1 MRRSYLRIPGRGGGR
16 QAATFKDL
24 RPPGPSGGRALC
36 APSYQ
41 RQWVFQQRSTRRRH
55 SRQRLPLGSSYQ
67 RKKVCQG
74 AKCRYEHRQ
83 CLSTVCLSLGASVQ
97 CGTVCRLRRFAW
109 GRPGT
114 SSRVAGQACHT
125 TSGTVPPRYG
135 FAVFKPACYSSTP
148 PPGRIPPEVFRAGRK
163 RPFGPLAQT
172 VSGFRY
178 AAPATDCAGG
188 MVPGLTAAS
197 LLPSIREWAVPS
209 QTPEGVCPPTT
220 SVSSAAP
227 GSLASPFPGAPEPA
241 APHAA
246 RHPPGPR
253 STSFRALGHWE
264 TLSRAA
270 ARTASRKETTSPAST
285 TRLRDSQQPRP
296 TRKLTPRPQC
306 QIDRHHPPEMEEKG
320 INIYNGRQRLTP
332 LRVLKNSAV
341 RVPIALFNLLKIN
354 LLISLFF
361 TILYIVLKTYYY
373 ENTVT

>member
-1 MRRSYLRIPGRGGGR
+1 MRAVLRLTQLRCWVVPGRDSSSSAGSGR
-16 QAATFKDL
+16 
-24 RPPGPSGGRALC
+24 RVPPL
-36 APSYQ
+36 
-41 RQWVFQQRSTRRRH
+41 H
-55 SRQRLPLGSSYQ
+55 SA
-67 RKKVCQG
+67 V
-74 AKCRYEHRQ
+74 
-83 CLSTVCLSLGASVQ
+83 
-97 CGTVCRLRRFAW
+97 RLRRVNTCLLFLH
-109 GRPGT
+109 T
-114 SSRVAGQACHT
+114 SAG
-125 TSGTVPPRYG
+125 
-135 FAVFKPACYSSTP
+135 KNPARSV
-148 PPGRIPPEVFRAGRK
+148 PGRQDTAVRFRSRL
-163 RPFGPLAQT
+163 LAQT
-172 VSGFRY
+172 VSGFRF

-220 SVSSAAP
+220 SVSSAVP
-227 GSLASPFPGAPEPA
+227 GSLASPFHGAPEPA

-270 ARTASRKETTSPAST
+270 ARTASRTGTTSHASP

-354 LLISLFF
+354 LLMSLII
-361 TILYIVLKTYYY
+361 TILYIVLKTYCY

>member
-1 MRRSYLRIPGRGGGR
+1 MNPAGSVPGRQDTAVR
-16 QAATFKDL
+16 F
-24 RPPGPSGGRALC
+24 R
-36 APSYQ
+36 
-41 RQWVFQQRSTRRRH
+41 F
-55 SRQRLPLGSSYQ
+55 RL
-67 RKKVCQG
+67 
-74 AKCRYEHRQ
+74 
-83 CLSTVCLSLGASVQ
+83 
-97 CGTVCRLRRFAW
+97 
-109 GRPGT
+109 
-114 SSRVAGQACHT
+114 
-125 TSGTVPPRYG
+125 
-135 FAVFKPACYSSTP
+135 
-148 PPGRIPPEVFRAGRK
+148 
-163 RPFGPLAQT
+163 LAQT
-172 VSGFRY
+172 VSGFRF

-209 QTPEGVCPPTT
+209 QTPEGVCPPTA
-220 SVSSAAP
+220 SVSSAVP
-227 GSLASPFPGAPEPA
+227 GSLASPFHGAPEPA
-241 APHAA
+241 DPHAA

-253 STSFRALGHWE
+253 STSFRALGYWE

-270 ARTASRKETTSPAST
+270 ARMASRTGTTSHASP

-354 LLISLFF
+354 LLISIFF

>member
-1 MRRSYLRIPGRGGGR
+1 MSFPPCARSSLRC
-16 QAATFKDL
+16 
-24 RPPGPSGGRALC
+24 GPC
-36 APSYQ
+36 
-41 RQWVFQQRSTRRRH
+41 
-55 SRQRLPLGSSYQ
+55 SSPKPQ
-67 RKKVCQG
+67 
-74 AKCRYEHRQ
+74 
-83 CLSTVCLSLGASVQ
+83 SL
-97 CGTVCRLRRFAW
+97 
-109 GRPGT
+109 PGT
-114 SSRVAGQACHT
+114 QEAAVRIRSRL
-125 TSGTVPPRYG
+125 
-135 FAVFKPACYSSTP
+135 
-148 PPGRIPPEVFRAGRK
+148 
-163 RPFGPLAQT
+163 LAQT

-209 QTPEGVCPPTT
+209 QAPEGVCPPTT
-220 SVSSAAP
+220 SVSSAVP
-227 GSLASPFPGAPEPA
+227 GSLASPFHGAPEPA
-241 APHAA
+241 DPHSA

-270 ARTASRKETTSPAST
+270 ARMASRTGTTSHASP

-354 LLISLFF
+354 LLISIFF